1 MKKNLTI
8 IGLLAVMMLLLGLMA
23 CEKNDNVTED
33 DYINDL
39 KYKSK
44 RALALQ
50 RLAGMKS
57 KKAIPDILELVNR
70 HYSTQSC
77 IKTLGQIG
85 DPIVL
90 PDLKRL
96 LDKVKTK
103 QPKHLDRLTEEIAI
117 AMGRIGDKQATKWL
131 VEVIEALDTGALGR
145 SGAIR
150 ALGMIG
156 DVQAV
161 EPLINFVVD
170 ESYKKKMPNR
180 LLSMKSLFL
189 LAHNADEMSKE
200 TRQKLIEAMTVAMFI
215 GEDGLNVFRESK
227 EVMAALGGDDVVEW
241 LIKTYKK
248 ENPKVEAYTDM
259 LEKNYDFKK
268 YYVQVKSLDVMGFIR
283 NQAAAPFLLE
293 VALDPKTE
301 YILFAKA
308 IQALERVGTP
318 TTTKAV
324 LDYLKGRKIKF
335 YEDISAHELVARSLA
350 NTYDPQV
357 IPYMMGLFKDGNI
370 RLGKTKETFPQ
381 LCWSGAYVVA
391 GVDNGA
397 DVDEFMK
404 IADSGKC
411 TGEIDKVK
419 QITAEGLI
427 AQFKDA
433 MELTRECGEKAQCY
447 ADYLKTSADNTDRVH
462 WGKRWKAVRM
472 LVTLDAKK
480 HADALV
486 PAVED
491 LHEIVRYAAVDA
503 VYRLLDK
510 DNKNVYEQ
518 IRAFWTKD
526 KNKEYNDNADLQ
538 KATEELGYTLQ
549 LVRQRLGLKE
559 PVYQPFQ

>member
-8 IGLLAVMMLLLGLMA
+8 IGLLAAMLLMLGLAA
-23 CEKNDNVTED
+23 CEQGDETED

-50 RLAGMKS
+50 RLSGMKS
-57 KKAIPDILELVNR
+57 KKAIPEILELMNR

-77 IKTLGQIG
+77 IKTLGMIG

-131 VEVIEALDTGALGR
+131 IEVVEALDTGALGR

-189 LAHNADEMSKE
+189 LAHNADEMSKD

-215 GEDGLNVFRESK
+215 GEEGLNVFRESK

-268 YYVQVKSLDVMGFIR
+268 YYVQVKSLDVLGFIR

-324 LDYLKGRKIKF
+324 LEYLKGRKIRF

-357 IPYMMGLFKDGNI
+357 IPYMMGLFKKGNV
-370 RLGKTKETFPQ
+370 RLGRAKETFPQ

-391 GVDNGA
+391 GVDNGS
-397 DVDEFMK
+397 DYDEFMK
-404 IADSGKC
+404 IADAGKC

-419 QITAEGLI
+419 KITAEGLI

-433 MELTRECGEKAQCY
+433 MELTQECGEKAECY
-447 ADYLKTSADNTDRVH
+447 ANYLKTTADNTDRAH

-472 LVTLDAKK
+472 LVTLKANKY
-480 HADALV
+480 ADALV
-486 PAVED
+486 PAVAD
-491 LHEIVRYAAVDA
+491 LQEIVRYAAVDA
-503 VYRLLDK
+503 VFRLLDK
-510 DNKNVYEQ
+510 NNKNVYEQ

-526 KNKEYNDNADLQ
+526 KNKEYNNNADLQ

-559 PVYQPFQ
+559 AVYQPFI